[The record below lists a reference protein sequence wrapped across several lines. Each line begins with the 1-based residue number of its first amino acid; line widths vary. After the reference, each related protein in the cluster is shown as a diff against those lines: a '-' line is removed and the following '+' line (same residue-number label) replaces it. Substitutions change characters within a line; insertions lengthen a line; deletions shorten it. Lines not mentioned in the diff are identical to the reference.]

1 MPALLCC
8 YFLVSLAY
16 AFVCGRL
23 GHAYAALAGYQS
35 YVRLQCRAPPSARWG
50 PPSGRVAVA

>member
-16 AFVCGRL
+16 AYVCGRL
-23 GHAYAALAGYQS
+23 GHAYTALAGYQS
-35 YVRLQCRAPPSARWG
+35 YAMEGLEP
-50 PPSGRVAVA
+50 